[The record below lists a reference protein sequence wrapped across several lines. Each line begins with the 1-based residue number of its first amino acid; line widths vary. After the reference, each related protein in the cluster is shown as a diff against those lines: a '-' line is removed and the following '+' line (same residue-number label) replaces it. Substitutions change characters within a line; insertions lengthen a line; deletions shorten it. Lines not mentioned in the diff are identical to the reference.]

1 MIDEF
6 HLSSNLPTG
15 TPTYFSA
22 QGNET
27 TIDLCLNTE
36 ELTGKV
42 MKCRTREELDH
53 NSDHMPIETILNIS
67 IGVTPPQEKYSWERL
82 DHTKFEGMLHQK
94 LPNPPIEVVTSDAID
109 FYTQELSKV
118 ISAAIAKST
127 PKTVVTLQ
135 ILMTIAK
142 RHRAKPTKPE
152 EISKGWQQRSVI

>member
-27 TIDLCLNTE
+27 AIDLCLNTE

-42 MKCRTREELDH
+42 MKCRTREDLDH
-53 NSDHMPIETILNIS
+53 NSDQMPIETILNIS

-94 LPNPPIEVVTSDAID
+94 LPNPPIEVVTPDAID

-118 ISAAIAKST
+118 ILAAIAKST
-127 PKTVVTLQ
+127 PKTVVT
-135 ILMTIAK
+135 
-142 RHRAKPTKPE
+142 TKATPDFDDKCKAAQ
-152 EISKGWQQRSVI
+152 SKTN